1 MFRAASSDSCLAWK
15 LCAVRLCLT
24 VAVVFCLSPAS
35 RASLLRRQAGQQ
47 PASAP
52 VGTPTIERMEF
63 QGNRR
68 IRSETLRARIFSRPG
83 DPVSEDALRRDFH
96 ALWNTQYFE
105 DIRLEIEDSADKPNQ
120 KIVIFYVTERPI
132 IRRIEYKGN
141 KSVSESDILDR
152 FKDRKVGLAIESQ
165 FDPTKIK
172 KAEVV
177 LKGLLAEHGR
187 QFATVKP
194 TYERL
199 PGTNAV
205 KLTFNIDEGPKVKV
219 GRIRFTGN
227 TAFSNRK
234 LVRTMRNSR
243 PIAIPLGP
251 VPPNYIP
258 IWSKTFDRPKL
269 DEDLEIGVRGIYQ
282 DNGYFKVLVKDPV
295 IQNVTLNQGVLPKGA
310 PLVGKHQGRSTNIT
324 IPIEEGEKYRMGTLH
339 VRNAN
344 PDEGLFFKT
353 DYLESVFPIKKGE
366 IFSVAKVRKAIEDYT
381 KLYGNFGFIDFT
393 AVPDT
398 EVDDATKTINLTFS
412 FDQQKQFFVRRIE
425 FSGNTGTRD
434 KVIRRELLLN
444 EGDMFRNNL
453 WELSLLRLNQ
463 LDYFEQVKPENAEI
477 KRNVKQGT
485 VDILLKL
492 KEKGKQ
498 SISLTGGVSG
508 FAGTYIGL
516 TYQTNNFLGLGETLT
531 LSGNVGTLQRNVQ
544 FGFTE
549 PYLFDRPISTGFTVF
564 YSRFNFDQARQY
576 SLALGYQVQLN
587 PNTVQNYVQN
597 SDGFTV
603 FASYPLKKLG
613 FTRLGLTYGYTATSI
628 TGLSTA
634 STALFS
640 VLQFQS
646 LAGPSALSGI
656 HESKITPTLSYNTV
670 DSPVNPTRGKSLF
683 ASTSFEGSILGGNVN
698 TVSQIVEFKY
708 FHPNYHK
715 RNVIALRFLG
725 AFESGFGGK
734 EIPPFS
740 RFYLGGEQDLRGF
753 DIRTV
758 SPVVFVPTLT
768 STPIPFAVGTS
779 GKVVSVP
786 TLGYQTSFPGGD
798 TEGVANFEYRIPLF
812 PHVALSFFGDAGA
825 TGALRNNQLQLNS
838 ADLTT
843 LQSSFVPFTGIC
855 NGSPFN
861 GAVQPACPTAQR
873 VNATLPFAPGT
884 NFKPRTSAGVEVVV
898 QLPIVQAP
906 FRLYWAYN
914 FNRMSQVI
922 TPFTTQ
928 FPGDMNCGLLSAP
941 ACLANALNYN
951 VHNCDIS
958 KGITTS
964 CWDTRWSS
972 LFNQFSD
979 SPSIW
984 NSQVVPVL
992 QNLVTNP
999 VRTNFF
1005 DPIRT
1010 LRFTVS
1016 RTF

>member
-1 MFRAASSDSCLAWK
+1 MGLRASM
-15 LCAVRLCLT
+15 LCLLAA
-24 VAVVFCLSPAS
+24 AVVCFAPGSPA
-35 RASLLRRQAGQQ
+35 RSLTGQAAQQ
-47 PASAP
+47 APAVAP
-52 VGTPTIERMEF
+52 GTPTIERIEF

-83 DPVSEDALRRDFH
+83 DAVNEDALRRDFH

-120 KIVIFYVTERPI
+120 KVIIFYVTERPI
-132 IRRIEYKGN
+132 VRRIEYKGN

-152 FKDRKVGLAIESQ
+152 FKDRKVGLSIESQ

-177 LKGLLAEHGR
+177 LKELLAEHGR
-187 QFATVKP
+187 QYATVKP
-194 TYERL
+194 TFERL

-219 GRIRFTGN
+219 GKIIITGN
-227 TAFSNRK
+227 TAFSARQII
-234 LVRTMRNSR
+234 RTMRNSR
-243 PIAIPLGP
+243 PTAIPLGP
-251 VPPNYIP
+251 VPPYFI
-258 IWSKTFDRPKL
+258 SVLAKTFDRPKL
-269 DEDLEIGVRGIYQ
+269 DEDMEIGIRGIYQ
-282 DNGYFKVLVKDPV
+282 DNGYFKVLVKDPI
-295 IQNVTLNQGVLPKGA
+295 IQNVTIKEGYLPGKI
-310 PLVGKHQGRSTNIT
+310 PLVGVHEGRATNIT
-324 IPIEEGEKYRMGTLH
+324 IPIEEGERYRMGTLH

-353 DYLESVFPIKKGE
+353 AYLESVFPIKKGD

-398 EVDDATKTINLTFS
+398 EVHDDTKTIDLTFA
-412 FDQQKQFFVRRIE
+412 FDQQKQFFVRRID
-425 FSGNTGTRD
+425 FTGNTGTRD

-463 LDYFEQVKPENAEI
+463 LDYFEAVKPENAEI

-531 LSGNVGTLQRNVQ
+531 LSGNVGTLQRNVS

-564 YSRFNFDQARQY
+564 GSRYNFNQAQQY
-576 SLALGYQVQLN
+576 SLAVGYQVQLN
-587 PNTVQNYVQN
+587 PNTVQNYIQN

-603 FASYPLKKLG
+603 FASYPMKKLG
-613 FTRLGLTYGYTATSI
+613 FSRLGLTYGYTDTSI

-634 STALFS
+634 STALFN
-640 VLQFQS
+640 VLQFQQ
-646 LAGPSALSGI
+646 LEGPSSLSGI
-656 HESKITPTLSYNTV
+656 HESKVTPTFTYNTV
-670 DSPVNPTRGKSLF
+670 NNPVNPTTGKSLF
-683 ASTSFEGSILGGNVN
+683 LSSSFEGGPIGGNVN
-698 TVSQIVEFKY
+698 TVSEVVEAKY
-708 FHPNYHK
+708 FRPNYHK
-715 RNVIALRFLG
+715 RNVIAVRFLG
-725 AFESGFGGK
+725 AFETGYGGK
-734 EIPPFS
+734 VIPPFS

-768 STPIPFAVGTS
+768 TTSVSYSNPRVLDGGGNPTPGVINI
-779 GKVVSVP
+779 P
-786 TLGYQTSFPGGD
+786 TLSYQTSFPGGD
-798 TEGVANFEYRIPLF
+798 TQFVANFEYRIPLF
-812 PHVALSFFGDAGA
+812 PHVAMSIFGDAGA
-825 TGALRNNQLQLNS
+825 TGALRQDQLQLNTT
-838 ADLTT
+838 DYTT
-843 LQSSFVPFTGIC
+843 L
-855 NGSPFN
+855 
-861 GAVQPACPTAQR
+861 VQQFPGTTISR
-873 VNATLPFAPGT
+873 TLQFQPGT
-884 NFKPRTSAGVEVVV
+884 NFKPRTSAGLELVV

-906 FRLYWAYN
+906 FRIYWAYN
-914 FNRMSQVI
+914 FNRMSEVI
-922 TPFTTQ
+922 TAPSTQ
-928 FPGDMNCGLLSAP
+928 FPGP
-941 ACLANALNYN
+941 
-951 VHNCDIS
+951 V
-958 KGITTS
+958 
-964 CWDTRWSS
+964 SS
-972 LFNQFSD
+972 LTTPCTQTTNDPNQCPWNIYKAQAPFADVWNAQVAPQIVNLFN
-979 SPSIW
+979 
-984 NSQVVPVL
+984 
-992 QNLVTNP
+992 NP
-999 VRTNFF
+999 QRTNFF

-1010 LRFTVS
+1010 FRFTVS

>member
-1 MFRAASSDSCLAWK
+1 LGEAALKPSRAASEHLCLAT
-15 LCAVRLCLT
+15 RL
-24 VAVVFCLSPAS
+24 
-35 RASLLRRQAGQQ
+35 RASIIGLLAGVTVCLL
-47 PASAP
+47 SAP
-52 VGTPTIERMEF
+52 LFAFSLRLSQQGTPRTPAPEGTPTIERIEF

-68 IRSETLRARIFSRPG
+68 IRSETLRARVFSRPG
-83 DPVSEDALRRDFH
+83 DPVNEDALRRDFH

-105 DIRLEIEDSADKPNQ
+105 DIRLEIEDSPDKPNQ
-120 KIVIFYVTERPI
+120 KIIIFYVTERPI

-152 FKDRKVGLAIESQ
+152 FKDRKVGLSIESQ

-177 LKGLLAEHGR
+177 LKELLAEHGR

-219 GRIRFTGN
+219 GEIMFTGN
-227 TAFSNRK
+227 TAFSRRQ
-234 LVRTMRNSR
+234 LIRTMRNSK
-243 PIAIPLGP
+243 PYMIPLGP
-251 VPPNYIP
+251 VPPYYIP
-258 IWSKTFDRPKL
+258 VLSKTFDRPKL
-269 DEDLEIGVRGIYQ
+269 DEDMEIGVRGLYQ
-282 DNGYFKVLVKDPV
+282 DNGYFQVIVKDPI
-295 IQNVTLNQGVLPKGA
+295 IQNATVNEGFAPKGV
-310 PLVGKHQGRSTNIT
+310 PLVGVHQGRQTNIT
-324 IPIEEGEKYRMGTLH
+324 IPIEEGEKYHMGTLH

-353 DYLESVFPIKKGE
+353 AYLEQIFPMKKGD

-398 EVDDATKTINLTFS
+398 EVDSATKTINLTFA

-463 LDYFEQVKPENAEI
+463 LDYFEQVKPDSAEI

-531 LSGNVGTLQRNVQ
+531 VGANIGTIQRTIN

-564 YSRFNFDQARQY
+564 ASRYNFDQARQY

-597 SDGFTV
+597 SAGFTV

-613 FTRLGLTYGYTATSI
+613 FTRLGLTYGYTDTSI

-634 STALFS
+634 STALFN
-640 VLQFQS
+640 VLQFQQ
-646 LAGPSALSGI
+646 LAGPSSLNGI
-656 HESKITPTLSYNTV
+656 HESKVTPTLSYNSV
-670 DSPVNPTRGKSLF
+670 DSPVNPTHGRSIF

-698 TVSQIVEFKY
+698 TVSEVIEAKY
-708 FHPNYHK
+708 FHPHYHK
-715 RNVIALRFLG
+715 RNVIAMRVLES
-725 AFESGFGGK
+725 FETGYDGK
-734 EIPPFS
+734 VIPPFN

-768 STPIPFAVGTS
+768 NTT
-779 GKVVSVP
+779 VSYTNPRVLDGNGNPTTGAINIP
-786 TLGYQTSFPGGD
+786 TLSYQTSFPGGD
-798 TEGVANFEYRIPLF
+798 TQIIANVEYRIPLF
-812 PHVALSFFGDAGA
+812 PHVAMSIFGDAGA
-825 TGALRNNQLQLNS
+825 TGNLRSNQLQLNTTDYNTLVATFPS
-838 ADLTT
+838 TTISRT
-843 LQSSFVPFTGIC
+843 LQL
-855 NGSPFN
+855 
-861 GAVQPACPTAQR
+861 Q
-873 VNATLPFAPGT
+873 PGT
-884 NFKPRTSAGVEVVV
+884 NFKPRTSAGLEVVV

-906 FRLYWAYN
+906 FRIYWAYN
-914 FNRMSQVI
+914 FNRMSEVI
-922 TPFTTQ
+922 TAPTTQ
-928 FPGDMNCGLLSAP
+928 FPGNVANVLASPTFCNSSA
-941 ACLANALNYN
+941 
-951 VHNCDIS
+951 
-958 KGITTS
+958 GITTNCFDPAWTS
-964 CWDTRWSS
+964 FSRGLPPDVWNGQVAPQIIN
-972 LFNQFSD
+972 LFN
-979 SPSIW
+979 
-984 NSQVVPVL
+984 
-992 QNLVTNP
+992 NP
-999 VRTNFF
+999 QRTNFF
-1005 DPIRT
+1005 DPVRT

>member
-1 MFRAASSDSCLAWK
+1 MSVSLAAGNDSCLVTK
-15 LCAVRLCLT
+15 LRASMLCLLA
-24 VAVVFCLSPAS
+24 AVVVCLPSPAT
-35 RASLLRRQAGQQ
+35 AYSLRGEQAQQ
-47 PASAP
+47 GPAPATP
-52 VGTPTIERMEF
+52 AAPTIERIEF

-83 DPVSEDALRRDFH
+83 DPVNEDALRRDFH

-105 DIRLEIEDSADKPNQ
+105 DIRLELEDSPDKPNE
-120 KIVIFYVTERPI
+120 KIVIFYLTERPI
-132 IRRIEYKGN
+132 VRRILYKGN

-152 FKDRKVGLAIESQ
+152 FKDRKVGLSIESQ

-177 LKGLLAEHGR
+177 IKELLAEHGR

-205 KLTFNIDEGPKVKV
+205 TLTFNIDEGPKVKV
-219 GRIRFTGN
+219 GKIIITGN
-227 TAFSNRK
+227 TAFSGRQII
-234 LVRTMRNSR
+234 RTMRNSK
-243 PIAIPLGP
+243 PYAIPLGP
-251 VPPNYIP
+251 VPPYYIGVL
-258 IWSKTFDRPKL
+258 SKTFDRPKL
-269 DEDLEIGVRGIYQ
+269 DEDMEIGIRGLYQ
-282 DNGYFKVLVKDPV
+282 DNGYFNVVVKDPI
-295 IQNVTLNQGVLPKGA
+295 IQNVTLKEGMLPKGV
-310 PLVGKHQGRSTNIT
+310 PLVGAHQGRATNIT
-324 IPIEEGEKYRMGTLH
+324 IPIEEGAKYHMGTLH

-353 DYLESVFPIKKGE
+353 SYLESIFPLKKGD
-366 IFSVAKVRKAIEDYT
+366 IFSTAKVRKAIEDYT

-398 EVDDATKTINLTFS
+398 DVDNATKTINLTFS
-412 FDQQKQFFVRRIE
+412 FDQQKQFFVRRID

-531 LSGNVGTLQRNVQ
+531 LSGNVGTLQRSAQ

-564 YSRFNFDQARQY
+564 ASRYNFDEARQY

-587 PNTVQNYVQN
+587 PNVVQNYIQN

-613 FTRLGLTYGYTATSI
+613 FTRLGLTYGFTDTSI
-628 TGLSTA
+628 TGLSVA
-634 STALFS
+634 STALFN
-640 VLQFQS
+640 VLQFQQ
-646 LAGPSALSGI
+646 LEGPSSLSGI
-656 HESKITPTLSYNTV
+656 HESKITPTLTYNTV
-670 DSPVNPTRGKSLF
+670 DNPVNPTHGRSLF
-683 ASTSFEGSILGGNVN
+683 LSTSFEGSFLGGNVN
-698 TVSQIVEFKY
+698 TVSQVLEAKY
-708 FHPNYHK
+708 FRPNYHR

-725 AFESGFGGK
+725 AFESGYGGK
-734 EIPPFS
+734 VIPPFS

-768 STPIPFAVGTS
+768 TTS
-779 GKVVSVP
+779 VSYSNPRVLDSNGNPTAGVVNIP
-786 TLGYQTSFPGGD
+786 TLSYQTSFPGGD
-798 TEGVANFEYRIPLF
+798 TQLVGNFEYRIPLF
-812 PHVALSFFGDAGA
+812 PHVGLSIFGDAGA
-825 TGALRNNQLQLNS
+825 TGALQRDQLQLNS
-838 ADLTT
+838 TDYESLVATFPNSNVSRT
-843 LQSSFVPFTGIC
+843 LQF
-855 NGSPFN
+855 
-861 GAVQPACPTAQR
+861 Q
-873 VNATLPFAPGT
+873 PGT
-884 NFKPRTSAGVEVVV
+884 NFKPRTSAGLELVV

-906 FRLYWAYN
+906 FRIYWAYN
-914 FNRMSQVI
+914 FNRMSEVI
-922 TPFTTQ
+922 TAPQTQ
-928 FPGDMNCGLLSAP
+928 FPGSVANLTAGLTPCTQTVTTNCFDPNWTSFSRGLP
-941 ACLANALNYN
+941 PD
-951 VHNCDIS
+951 V
-958 KGITTS
+958 
-964 CWDTRWSS
+964 
-972 LFNQFSD
+972 
-979 SPSIW
+979 W
-984 NSQVVPVL
+984 NSQVVPQIQSL
-992 QNLVTNP
+992 FNNP
-999 VRTNFF
+999 QRTNFF

-1010 LRFTVS
+1010 FRFTVS

>member
-1 MFRAASSDSCLAWK
+1 MLYMLAAVVVCLAPFAA
-15 LCAVRLCLT
+15 LSSFT
-24 VAVVFCLSPAS
+24 VLAAQQIPAT
-35 RASLLRRQAGQQ
+35 ATAG
-47 PASAP
+47 S
-52 VGTPTIERMEF
+52 PTIERIEF

-83 DPVSEDALRRDFH
+83 DPVSEEALRRDFH

-105 DIRLEIEDSADKPNQ
+105 DIRLEVEDSADKPNQ
-120 KIVIFYVTERPI
+120 KIIIFYVTERPI

-152 FKDRKVGLAIESQ
+152 FKDRKVGLSIESQ

-177 LKGLLAEHGR
+177 LKELLAEHGR

-219 GRIRFTGN
+219 GKILFTGN
-227 TAFSNRK
+227 TAFSGRK
-234 LVRTMRNSR
+234 LIRTMRNSK
-243 PIAIPLGP
+243 PYGIPLGP
-251 VPPNYIP
+251 VPPYFIP
-258 IWSKTFDRPKL
+258 VLSKTFDRPKL
-269 DEDLEIGVRGIYQ
+269 DEDMEIGIRGIYQ
-282 DNGYFKVLVKDPV
+282 DNGYFKVLVKDPI
-295 IQNVTLNQGVLPKGA
+295 IQNATVKEGYLPGRV
-310 PLVGKHQGRSTNIT
+310 PLVGVHEGRETNIT
-324 IPIEEGEKYRMGTLH
+324 IPIEEGARYRMGTLH

-353 DYLESVFPIKKGE
+353 AYLENVFPIKKGD

-398 EVDDATKTINLTFS
+398 EVDEATKTINLTFS
-412 FDQQKQFFVRRIE
+412 FDQQKQFFVRRID

-463 LDYFEQVKPENAEI
+463 LDYFEAVKPENAEI

-531 LSGNVGTLQRNVQ
+531 LSGNVGTLQRSAQ

-549 PYLFDRPISTGFTVF
+549 PYLFDRPISTGFTIF
-564 YSRFNFDQARQY
+564 ASRYNFNQAQQY

-587 PNTVQNYVQN
+587 PNTVQNYIQN
-597 SDGFTV
+597 SSGFTL
-603 FASYPLKKLG
+603 FASYPVKKLS
-613 FTRLGLTYGYTATSI
+613 FTRLGLTYGFTDTSI

-640 VLQFQS
+640 VLQFQA
-646 LAGPSALSGI
+646 LQGPSSLTGI
-656 HESKITPTLSYNTV
+656 HESKVTPTLTYNTV
-670 DSPVNPTRGKSLF
+670 NNPMNPTTGRSLF
-683 ASTSFEGSILGGNVN
+683 LSSSFEGGPLGGNVN
-698 TVSQIVEFKY
+698 TFSEVVEAKY
-708 FHPNYHK
+708 FRPNYHK
-715 RNVIALRFLG
+715 RNVIAIRLLG
-725 AFESGFGGK
+725 AFESGYGGK
-734 EIPPFS
+734 VIPPFS
-740 RFYLGGEQDLRGF
+740 RYYLGGEQDLRGF

-768 STPIPFAVGTS
+768 NTAVTYTNPRVLDGNGNPTT
-779 GKVVSVP
+779 GSVNIP
-786 TLGYQTSFPGGD
+786 TLSYQTSFPGGD
-798 TEGVANFEYRIPLF
+798 TQLVGNFEYRIPLF
-812 PHVALSFFGDAGA
+812 PHVALSIFADAGA
-825 TGALRNNQLQLNS
+825 TGAIRRDQLQLNS
-838 ADLTT
+838 TDFSTLANDFPSTKIPQT
-843 LQSSFVPFTGIC
+843 LQF
-855 NGSPFN
+855 
-861 GAVQPACPTAQR
+861 Q
-873 VNATLPFAPGT
+873 PGT
-884 NFKPRTSAGVEVVV
+884 NFKPRTSAGLELVV

-906 FRLYWAYN
+906 FRIYWAYN
-914 FNRMSQVI
+914 INRMAEVI
-922 TPFTTQ
+922 TAPQTQ
-928 FPGDMNCGLLSAP
+928 FPGNVNNVVAVTTLCNPNIGISTNCFDPNWVPFARGLP
-941 ACLANALNYN
+941 AD
-951 VHNCDIS
+951 V
-958 KGITTS
+958 
-964 CWDTRWSS
+964 
-972 LFNQFSD
+972 
-979 SPSIW
+979 W
-984 NSQVVPVL
+984 NSQVVPQVI
-992 QNLVTNP
+992 NLFNNP
-999 VRTNFF
+999 QRTNFF
-1005 DPIRT
+1005 DPVRT
-1010 LRFTVS
+1010 IRFTVS

>member
-1 MFRAASSDSCLAWK
+1 VVCLLAALVVSLPSGAQASPRVQQSTSQTRLAS
-15 LCAVRLCLT
+15 VE
-24 VAVVFCLSPAS
+24 
-35 RASLLRRQAGQQ
+35 G
-47 PASAP
+47 
-52 VGTPTIERMEF
+52 GPTIERIEF

-83 DPVSEDALRRDFH
+83 DAVNPEALRRDFH

-120 KIVIFYVTERPI
+120 KIVIFYLTERPI

-152 FKDRKVGLAIESQ
+152 FKDRKVGLSIESQ
-165 FDPTKIK
+165 FDPTRIK
-172 KAEVV
+172 KAEVT
-177 LKGLLAEHGR
+177 LKELLAEHGR

-219 GRIRFTGN
+219 GKIEITGN
-227 TAFSNRK
+227 TAFSGRK
-234 LVRTMRNSR
+234 IVRTMRNSR

-251 VPPNYIP
+251 VPPNYLP

-282 DNGYFKVLVKDPV
+282 DNGYFQVVVKDPL
-295 IQNVTLNQGVLPKGA
+295 IQNVTVTQGYLPKGV
-310 PLVGKHQGRSTNIT
+310 PLVGVKPGRAVNIT
-324 IPIEEGEKYRMGTLH
+324 IPIEEGERFHMGTLH
-339 VRNAN
+339 VRNVN

-353 DYLESVFPIKKGE
+353 DFLESIFPIKKGE

-398 EVDDATKTINLTFS
+398 EVDNATKTINLTFA

-425 FSGNTGTRD
+425 FTGNTGTRD

-516 TYQTNNFLGLGETLT
+516 TYQTNNFLGLGETL
-531 LSGNVGTLQRNVQ
+531 SIGANVGTLQRSAT

-549 PYLFDRPISTGFTVF
+549 PYLFDRPISTGFTIF
-564 YSRFNFDQARQY
+564 GSRYNFDQARQY

-597 SDGFTV
+597 SAGFTV
-603 FASYPLKKLG
+603 FASYPVRKLG
-613 FTRLGLTYGYTATSI
+613 FTRIGLTYGFTSTSI

-634 STALFS
+634 ATALFD
-640 VLQFQS
+640 VLQFQQ
-646 LAGPSALSGI
+646 LAGPSSLSGI
-656 HESKITPTLSYNTV
+656 RESKVTPTLTYNTV
-670 DSPVNPTRGKSLF
+670 DNPVNPTHGKSLF
-683 ASTSFEGSILGGNVN
+683 LSSSFEGGPIGGNVN
-698 TVSQIVEFKY
+698 TVSEIVEAKY
-708 FHPNYHK
+708 FRPNYHR
-715 RNVIALRFLG
+715 RNVIAVRVLG
-725 AFESGFGGK
+725 AFESGFSGK
-734 EIPPFS
+734 VIPPFS
-740 RFYLGGEQDLRGF
+740 RFYLGGEDTLRGF

-768 STPIPFAVGTS
+768 ATPFSFSLNGTPTT
-779 GKVVSVP
+779 VSIP
-786 TLGYQTSFPGGD
+786 TLSYQTSFPGGD
-798 TEGVANFEYRIPLF
+798 TQFVANLEYRIPIA
-812 PHVALSFFGDAGA
+812 PHVALSIFGDAGA
-825 TGALRNNQLQLNS
+825 TGAVRHDQLQLNS
-838 ADLTT
+838 TEFTT
-843 LQSSFVPFTGIC
+843 LSNQFSS
-855 NGSPFN
+855 
-861 GAVQPACPTAQR
+861 TANISQ
-873 VNATLPFAPGT
+873 TLAFEPGT
-884 NFKPRTSAGVEVVV
+884 NFKPRTSAGLEVVV

-914 FNRMSQVI
+914 FNRMSEVI
-922 TPFTTQ
+922 SAPPTLFPGPAATLSDLTDPCVQTPTGGPNQCPWNIWKAQ
-928 FPGDMNCGLLSAP
+928 FPVGYWNNIVAP
-941 ACLANALNYN
+941 AIVNLYN
-951 VHNCDIS
+951 
-958 KGITTS
+958 
-964 CWDTRWSS
+964 
-972 LFNQFSD
+972 
-979 SPSIW
+979 
-984 NSQVVPVL
+984 
-992 QNLVTNP
+992 NP
-999 VRTNFF
+999 QRTNFF

>member
-1 MFRAASSDSCLAWK
+1 MRAS
-15 LCAVRLCLT
+15 VLCLL
-24 VAVVFCLSPAS
+24 VAAVVCVPSSFG
-35 RASLLRRQAGQQ
+35 ASLLSRARAQQQAAA
-47 PASAP
+47 PAP
-52 VGTPTIERMEF
+52 GTPTIERIEF

-83 DPVSEDALRRDFH
+83 DAVNEDALRRDFH

-105 DIRLEIEDSADKPNQ
+105 DIRLEVEDSPDKPNQ
-120 KIVIFYVTERPI
+120 KIIVFYVTERPI

-152 FKDRKVGLAIESQ
+152 FKDRKVGLSIESQ

-177 LKGLLAEHGR
+177 IKELLAEHGR
-187 QFATVKP
+187 QYATVKP

-219 GRIRFTGN
+219 GKIIITGN
-227 TAFSNRK
+227 TAFSGGK
-234 LVRTMRNSR
+234 IVRTMRNSK
-243 PIAIPLGP
+243 PYGVPLGP
-251 VPPNYIP
+251 VWPYFIP
-258 IWSKTFDRPKL
+258 VLAKTFDRPKL
-269 DEDLEIGVRGIYQ
+269 DEDMEIGIRGIYQ

-295 IQNVTLNQGVLPKGA
+295 LQNVTVKEGYLPGKV
-310 PLVGKHQGRSTNIT
+310 PLVGVHEGRAVNIT
-324 IPIEEGEKYRMGTLH
+324 IPIEEGAKYHMGTLH
-339 VRNAN
+339 VRAAN

-353 DYLESVFPIKKGE
+353 QYLESIFPIKKGDV
-366 IFSVAKVRKAIEDYT
+366 FSVAKVRKAIEDYT

-398 EVDDATKTINLTFS
+398 DVDEATKTINLTFS
-412 FDQQKQFFVRRIE
+412 FDQQKQFFVRRID

-516 TYQTNNFLGLGETLT
+516 SYQTHNFLGLGETLT
-531 LSGNVGTLQRNVQ
+531 ISGNVGTLQRSAQ

-564 YSRFNFDQARQY
+564 ASRFNFNQAQQY

-587 PNTVQNYVQN
+587 PNTVQNYIQN
-597 SDGFTV
+597 SSGFTL
-603 FASYPLKKLG
+603 FASYPVKKLS
-613 FTRLGLTYGYTATSI
+613 FTRLGLTYGFTDTSI

-634 STALFS
+634 STALFN
-640 VLQFQS
+640 VLQFQQ
-646 LAGPSALSGI
+646 LEGPSSLSGI
-656 HESKITPTLSYNTV
+656 HESKVTPTLTYNTV
-670 DSPVNPTRGKSLF
+670 DNPVNPTHGRSVFLSGSI
-683 ASTSFEGSILGGNVN
+683 EGSFLGGNVN
-698 TVSQIVEFKY
+698 TASEVIELKY
-708 FHPNYHK
+708 FRPHYHK
-715 RNVIALRFLG
+715 RNVIAMRLLES
-725 AFESGFGGK
+725 FETGYGGK
-734 EIPPFS
+734 VIPPFS
-740 RFYLGGEQDLRGF
+740 RYYLGGEQDLRGF

-768 STPIPFAVGTS
+768 TTTVSYSNPRVLDSNGSPSAGAVN
-779 GKVVSVP
+779 VP
-786 TLGYQTSFPGGD
+786 TLSYQTSFPGGD
-798 TEGVANFEYRIPLF
+798 TQIVANVEYRIPLF
-812 PHVALSFFGDAGA
+812 PHVALSIFGDAGA
-825 TGALRNNQLQLNS
+825 TGAVRHDQLQLNNTDYS
-838 ADLTT
+838 T
-843 LQSSFVPFTGIC
+843 LVQQFPFT
-855 NGSPFN
+855 
-861 GAVQPACPTAQR
+861 T
-873 VNATLPFAPGT
+873 VNRELQFQPGT
-884 NFKPRTSAGVEVVV
+884 NFKPRTSAGLELVV

-906 FRLYWAYN
+906 FRIYWAYN
-914 FNRMSQVI
+914 FERMAEVI
-922 TPFTTQ
+922 TAPTTQ
-928 FPGDMNCGLLSAP
+928 FPGPINQLTTPCPTAP
-941 ACLANALNYN
+941 PGQAPPPCPWEIYKAQ
-951 VHNCDIS
+951 VPFTDV
-958 KGITTS
+958 
-964 CWDTRWSS
+964 
-972 LFNQFSD
+972 
-979 SPSIW
+979 W
-984 NSQVVPVL
+984 NSQVAP
-992 QNLVTNP
+992 QIINLFNNP
-999 VRTNFF
+999 QRTNFF
-1005 DPIRT
+1005 DPVRT
-1010 LRFTVS
+1010 IRFTVS